1 MTWNESATVGTVTDF
16 QFVADATG
24 RFRITFHGAADSP
37 ENQDH
42 DSSDAMKHGPVE
54 SSVPIAIDVSAEAE
68 EGGGVHVN
76 IVTEGWRWAPE
87 EVNLEPSPGAGHAHI
102 YADGVKLSRVYGPH
116 YYLSG
121 LEPGMRE
128 LRVALNDNSHNALT
142 FEGNPV
148 EATATV
154 TIPAAP
160 EMNGG
165 HHDNEMPGPVA
176 AESPMS
182 LELFA
187 HPDLLG
193 GYNLQVIPAG
203 FTFSAGMSQAH
214 VPGQGYAGLS
224 SNGEKITRLYG
235 PWLQVPAQGAGM
247 HTFTVA
253 LLTNEGKPYHHN
265 GQPVAATIEVHEEAE
280 SGGADAAQPSQAA
293 GHHGGSSQTSQS
305 GGDHH
310 SQPDAAAETVELEVG
325 YLEVSPR

>member
-1 MTWNESATVGTVTDF
+1 
-16 QFVADATG
+16 
-24 RFRITFHGAADSP
+24 
-37 ENQDH
+37 
-42 DSSDAMKHGPVE
+42 MKHGPVE
-54 SSVPIAIDVSAEAE
+54 SSVPIAIDISAEAE

-76 IVTEGWRWAPE
+76 IVAEGWRWAPE

-128 LRVALNDNSHNALT
+128 IRVAFNDNSHNALT

-154 TIPAAP
+154 TIPAAA

-165 HHDNEMPGPVA
+165 HHDNDTPAPAA
-176 AESPMS
+176 AESSMS
-182 LELFA
+182 LALFA
-187 HPDLLG
+187 HTDPLG

-224 SNGEKITRLYG
+224 INGEKITRLYG
-235 PWLQVPAQGAGM
+235 PWLQVPAQGEGM

-280 SGGADAAQPSQAA
+280 SGGADAAQPSQAT